1 MLKTTSDR
9 LNLAVLYLHFLRERP
24 KILEQTTLAAILGK
38 TPARTKNLL
47 PSVKLG
53 VNDGFDMLLFEEV
66 AADDFAE
73 TSFSFERTG
82 H

>member
-1 MLKTTSDR
+1 
-9 LNLAVLYLHFLRERP
+9 
-24 KILEQTTLAAILGK
+24 LAAILGK